1 MHIPL
6 IQAVRW
12 ISSWLEPLLV
22 VLFLQWYYTSNM
34 EQNKDRKILS
44 TNTRSPVELRE
55 SLLRL
60 AKKQK
65 RSFNAEV
72 MWAFQRDVEQQEERN
87 ALPVSE
93 RLKPSAQQ
101 AATKTRE
108 RGSALDELVPPSG
121 SRVEP
126 LRQEGLSTTEPPAP
140 SLEPSEFSGEA
151 EVSKGDA

>member
-6 IQAVRW
+6 TQAVRR

-22 VLFLQWYYTSNM
+22 VLLLQWYYTSNM

-44 TNTRSPVELRE
+44 TNTRYPVALRE

-72 MWAFQRDVEQQEERN
+72 MWAFQRYAEQQEE
-87 ALPVSE
+87 
-93 RLKPSAQQ
+93 
-101 AATKTRE
+101 
-108 RGSALDELVPPSG
+108 
-121 SRVEP
+121 
-126 LRQEGLSTTEPPAP
+126 
-140 SLEPSEFSGEA
+140 
-151 EVSKGDA
+151 KGKS

>member
-72 MWAFQRDVEQQEERN
+72 MWAFQRDVEQQEE
-87 ALPVSE
+87 
-93 RLKPSAQQ
+93 
-101 AATKTRE
+101 
-108 RGSALDELVPPSG
+108 
-121 SRVEP
+121 
-126 LRQEGLSTTEPPAP
+126 
-140 SLEPSEFSGEA
+140 
-151 EVSKGDA
+151 KGKS